1 MATTNAFEVKLLN
14 VQRYDSLGGFTVTEV
29 AGFSPHAD
37 TSELSFSPEE
47 ALRALQASVDCL
59 LAALTVEVKELK
71 TQVSA
76 FKAPAK
82 GADSSKPTLQKPS
95 APPCAQVKP
104 AASIPPFHPSF
115 AKVVQAPAQLS
126 LVIKQTTTFTQDGDL
141 IIVVKHSPQ
150 EIVSFLNAAL
160 APFPHQVTLSAAHW
174 TKASLVVMAGP
185 DTMAHHLNATSNFIS
200 TSLVPFL
207 STDLATPFPVSSR
220 ENVCWSHL
228 LINGIPITVS
238 DSCGDYE
245 PYECH
250 NALTVDNPIYHTLCL
265 TQLLSWVHKPSTYTP
280 GSHSS
285 LVIAFEDPDGETLK
299 SLLAGWTLF
308 AFSNAGELK

>member
-1 MATTNAFEVKLLN
+1 MFRGSLWNNPLSTLIASPLLLWFLTT
-14 VQRYDSLGGFTVTEV
+14 QYDSLGGFTVTEV

-200 TSLVPFL
+200 TSLCPSSQLTWPPPFL
-207 STDLATPFPVSSR
+207 SPQGRMFAGPTSLSMASQSQFQIPVETMSLMSATMHSR
-220 ENVCWSHL
+220 WTTQST
-228 LINGIPITVS
+228 IP
-238 DSCGDYE
+238 Y
-245 PYECH
+245 
-250 NALTVDNPIYHTLCL
+250 A
-265 TQLLSWVHKPSTYTP
+265 
-280 GSHSS
+280 
-285 LVIAFEDPDGETLK
+285 
-299 SLLAGWTLF
+299 
-308 AFSNAGELK
+308 